1 MMTVTP
7 IKKLTEANDGS
18 LECQCKGG
26 NESVPTRVACSAC
39 GMATQKKS
47 LSKMEMQNMVC
58 FRYCDI
64 GHFAKHCPLKR
75 LRPTRVNTI
84 SKATPTKR
92 TTAITCGKGKKTQII
107 ANKGIKHSKV
117 QDDHTNHK

>member
-39 GMATQKKS
+39 
-47 LSKMEMQNMVC
+47 
-58 FRYCDI
+58 

>member
-39 GMATQKKS
+39 GMATQKS
-47 LSKMEMQNMVC
+47 LCQKWKC
-58 FRYCDI
+58 KTWYA
-64 GHFAKHCPLKR
+64 FA
-75 LRPTRVNTI
+75 TVI
-84 SKATPTKR
+84 
-92 TTAITCGKGKKTQII
+92 
-107 ANKGIKHSKV
+107 
-117 QDDHTNHK
+117 

>member
-1 MMTVTP
+1 MVA
-7 IKKLTEANDGS
+7 LNANVRGAMNQYQPE
-18 LECQCKGG
+18 LHALH
-26 NESVPTRVACSAC
+26 VVWLH
-39 GMATQKKS
+39 KKS

-58 FRYCDI
+58 FRYRDI

-92 TTAITCGKGKKTQII
+92 TTVITCGKGKKTQII

-117 QDDHTNHK
+117 RII

>member
-39 GMATQKKS
+39 GMATQEVFVK
-47 LSKMEMQNMVC
+47 N
-58 FRYCDI
+58 
-64 GHFAKHCPLKR
+64 GNAKHGMLSLP
-75 LRPTRVNTI
+75 
-84 SKATPTKR
+84 
-92 TTAITCGKGKKTQII
+92 
-107 ANKGIKHSKV
+107 
-117 QDDHTNHK
+117 